1 MTKKSLLRKI
11 EREREGVNVQKVW
24 EMKFGE
30 KMKNVVEEREV
41 TVLHLLTHRMNV
53 HYSVAA
59 GNEVA
64 SPGGLV
70 EQCVLHR
77 LYNPVRRVRRVL
89 PIIFLEEPVKIILA
103 VKTSDFLGG
112 SLPLNV
118 YLNTADLYLKMEIV
132 TLISKNIIKKKI
144 L

>member
-1 MTKKSLLRKI
+1 MKSEKKV
-11 EREREGVNVQKVW
+11 E
-24 EMKFGE
+24 
-30 KMKNVVEEREV
+30 NVVVEKEV

-103 VKTSDFLGG
+103 VKTPDFLGG

-118 YLNTADLYLKMEIV
+118 YLITADSYLEMEIQSPSSV
-132 TLISKNIIKKKI
+132 KT
-144 L
+144 

>member
-1 MTKKSLLRKI
+1 M
-11 EREREGVNVQKVW
+11 E
-24 EMKFGE
+24 
-30 KMKNVVEEREV
+30 NVVEERQV

-53 HYSVAA
+53 HYSVAT

-103 VKTSDFLGG
+103 VKTPDFLGG

-118 YLNTADLYLKMEIV
+118 YFITADPYLEMEIQSPLSV
-132 TLISKNIIKKKI
+132 KT
-144 L
+144 